1 MMAGLFLTVLETSIT
16 TSLAALLFIL
26 CSAVINRRYGAKWK
40 CRIWLLLALRLLVPF
55 GTEDVDRKSVV

>member
-26 CSAVINRRYGAKWK
+26 CSAVINRR
-40 CRIWLLLALRLLVPF
+40 
-55 GTEDVDRKSVV
+55 